1 MAKRAANRVTIAKT
15 SDITNNDTNN
25 MKNSMKNTTTSVTK
39 GRVAIVLSRLYI
51 GMLVL
56 FISLISSVVSAERQ
70 IDILTD
76 TQLVLDQSMNL
87 RQQAMRTSL
96 SAVFVRVTGDS
107 QVVSQPIIQEALS
120 TPSAYVSQ
128 YRYANTDEVI
138 TIAGASRPAQQLW
151 LQFSQSAIERLLQN
165 AQLPVW
171 SDIRP
176 EILLWVA
183 TDNSGRRIADAG
195 SSPVQT
201 LKRLAQARGVPL
213 VLPSLDLTDRRALTS
228 ARLWARDE
236 TAIKNASSRYGADGV
251 LAGRIVTASA
261 NIWRA
266 NFILMY
272 NQRSHYFSA
281 ESDNTTSL
289 LQNIINQMTQ
299 VLAQTNSVVI
309 NDDAALPS
317 VLIAVDNVTR
327 FSTYADILKRF
338 SALSSV
344 SHVMLQEVNKSY
356 LLINV
361 HYQGS
366 QDRVWSQLKVIKR
379 LEAIS
384 LSEFLAAYPQ
394 NIPLV
399 AAESTIDID
408 TPIIDESIEGVEV
421 SANKKGNDGLDDTMV
436 GEINNGEIT
445 SVITSTL
452 PIIDAAF
459 MWRESQ

>member
-1 MAKRAANRVTIAKT
+1 
-15 SDITNNDTNN
+15 
-25 MKNSMKNTTTSVTK
+25 
-39 GRVAIVLSRLYI
+39 
-51 GMLVL
+51 MLVL
-56 FISLISSVVSAERQ
+56 LLSLTSSVVSAERL
-70 IDILTD
+70 IDIYTD
-76 TQLVLDQSMNL
+76 TQLVLDQSTNL
-87 RQQAMRTSL
+87 RQQAMRASL
-96 SAVFVRVTGDS
+96 ATVFIRVTGDS
-107 QVVSQPIIQEALS
+107 EVINRPMIQEALS
-120 TPSAYVSQ
+120 TTSAYVSQ

-138 TIAGASRPAQQLW
+138 TIAGAVRPAQQLW
-151 LQFSQSAIERLLQN
+151 LEFSQSAIERLLQN

-183 TDNSGRRIADAG
+183 TDNQGRRIADAD
-195 SSPVQT
+195 SSPVQMI
-201 LKRLAQARGVPL
+201 KRLAQARGVPL
-213 VLPSLDLTDRRALTS
+213 ALPSLDLTDRRALT
-228 ARLWARDE
+228 ATRLWARDE

-299 VLAQTNSVVI
+299 VLAQTNSVVV

-344 SHVMLQEVNKSY
+344 SHVMLQEVNKPY

-366 QDRVWSQLKVIKR
+366 QDRLLSQLKVIKR

-399 AAESTIDID
+399 AAESTIDTD
-408 TPIIDESIEGVEV
+408 TPIIDESVEGVEV
-421 SANKKGNDGLDDTMV
+421 SANKKGNEGLDEIIVD
-436 GEINNGEIT
+436 EINNDEIT
-445 SVITSTL
+445 TESAPTS

-459 MWRESQ
+459 MWRELQ